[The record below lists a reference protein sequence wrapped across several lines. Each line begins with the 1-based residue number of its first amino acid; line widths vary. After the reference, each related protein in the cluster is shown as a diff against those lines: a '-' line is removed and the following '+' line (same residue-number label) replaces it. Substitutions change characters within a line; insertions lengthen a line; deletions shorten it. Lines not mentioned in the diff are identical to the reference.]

1 MKTVLF
7 LILIVIFIFI
17 YMFDNFIQKRTLRNR
32 FMPLTYINNFPKI
45 IYRTYNEKEVCSS
58 MFKNCHEKWLEMNPD
73 FSIIWFSNENCDSFM
88 KKYFKGAICDCYNL
102 LKPSAYKADL
112 WRLCILYK
120 FGGFYVDAFCRPF
133 MSIEKMI
140 QGCNCNFISV
150 LDSSFSK
157 SGIHNGF
164 IVSIKKH
171 PFLKQGIRDIVNNV
185 KKRYYGF
192 CPLSITG
199 PVCLLKSIKK
209 VLKSE
214 KEPKIGF
221 NNHSLFPFYLFRF
234 QYGPYQN
241 VYKNDKKIFCKYFS
255 FLYYLYRKIF
265 FSTTYTKLWKARKVY
280 N

>member
-1 MKTVLF
+1 MKIVLI
-7 LILIVIFIFI
+7 LILIVIFIFV
-17 YMFDNFIQKRTLRNR
+17 YTLNKFIQKRTLRNR
-32 FMPLTYINNFPKI
+32 LMPLTYINNFPKI
-45 IYRTYNEKEVCSS
+45 IFRTYNDKEVCLS
-58 MFKNCHEKWLEMNPD
+58 MFENCHEKWLEMNPN
-73 FSIIWFSNENCDSFM
+73 FSMIWFSNDDCDRFM
-88 KKYFKGAICDCYNL
+88 KKYFKGVICDCYNL
-102 LKPSAYKADL
+102 LNPGAYKADL

-120 FGGFYVDAFCRPF
+120 FGGIYVDAFCRPF

-140 QGCNCNFISV
+140 QGCNCDFISV

-171 PFLKQGIRDIVNNV
+171 PFLKQGIKDIVHNV
-185 KKRYYGF
+185 KKRYYGS

-214 KEPKIGF
+214 KEPKIGLNKNIF
-221 NNHSLFPFYLFRF
+221 SFYLY
-234 QYGPYQN
+234 QHVYGPYQN
-241 VYKNDKKIFCKYFS
+241 VYKNDKKVFCKYFS